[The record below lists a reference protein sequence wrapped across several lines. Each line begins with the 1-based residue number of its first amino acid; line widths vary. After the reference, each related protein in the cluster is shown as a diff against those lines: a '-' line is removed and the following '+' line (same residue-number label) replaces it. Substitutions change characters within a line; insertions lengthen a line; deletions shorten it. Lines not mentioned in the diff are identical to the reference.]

1 MKQYEVISLL
11 VLYSIF
17 GLLLLLMG
25 IPSFYLGIVEGI
37 IIGAFYLLGVTVP
50 LYFFIRFVMKRTV
63 ISFKFFIVASV
74 PMVTFIGIM
83 IILMIQLGRALE
95 HF

>member
-1 MKQYEVISLL
+1 
-11 VLYSIF
+11 
-17 GLLLLLMG
+17 MG
-25 IPSFYLGIVEGI
+25 IPSFYLGMIEDV

-63 ISFKFFIVASV
+63 RLFKYFIIASV
-74 PMVTFIGIM
+74 PMITFIGIM
-83 IILMIQLGRALE
+83 TILIIQLGQALE

>member
-83 IILMIQLGRALE
+83 IILMVQLGKALE